1 MEPLSRKRKGPTG
14 SFRVFGE
21 GRLIIADKIRNAQ
34 CSRSREDV
42 ISFTLGRAKKRR
54 MCEERRDRGTVIF
67 AGLNLG
73 PASH

>member
-1 MEPLSRKRKGPTG
+1 MEPFSRKRKGPTG

-21 GRLIIADKIRNAQ
+21 GRLIVADKIRNPQ
-34 CSRSREDV
+34 CSGTPEYV

-54 MCEERRDRGTVIF
+54 MCEERRDPGTVIF

-73 PASH
+73 AASH